1 MPISELSLESVE
13 LKMEVLNKKFD
24 ELLLV
29 QNKILSLLEKKKKE
43 RVEETETN
51 WSVVDYKN
59 SVLISFS
66 FNKEFK
72 DYIKELGGLW
82 MVSKKSWMFPKTNE
96 TIVVQQI
103 KEKFPNWTLS

>member
-59 SVLISFS
+59 SILISFS

>member
-72 DYIKELGGLW
+72 DHIKQLGGLW

-96 TIVVQQI
+96 TIVVI
-103 KEKFPNWTLS
+103 CG

>member
-24 ELLLV
+24 ELLFV

-59 SVLISFS
+59 SILISFS

>member
-1 MPISELSLESVE
+1 
-13 LKMEVLNKKFD
+13 
-24 ELLLV
+24 
-29 QNKILSLLEKKKKE
+29 LLEKKKKE

-59 SVLISFS
+59 SILISFS